1 MTPKPA
7 LSRSGTVSFSGAT
20 GGHRSP
26 DFKGI
31 SMTRT
36 RAIATMLL
44 VAAMGLVLAL
54 PAGAAKGGNG
64 GGKPTTTTTESTTTT
79 TTESTTTTTA
89 APDTARDPILFVH
102 GWNSSGSTWDTMVAR
117 FQADGYAADELVAFS
132 YNTSQSNRTTA
143 QEVSER
149 VDALLAATGSDQ
161 VDIIAHSMGSLSSR
175 HYVKFLGGD
184 AGTIDS
190 WVSLGGP
197 NHGTDTAYFCFS
209 TACSEMR
216 PGSSFLDELNKG
228 DESPGKIVRYATWW
242 SPCDS
247 VINPDSSVAVSG
259 ATNTQTACIGHSDLH
274 QDATVYGQVAAFVD

>member
-1 MTPKPA
+1 
-7 LSRSGTVSFSGAT
+7 
-20 GGHRSP
+20 
-26 DFKGI
+26 
-31 SMTRT
+31 MTRT
-36 RAIATMLL
+36 RATVTLLL
-44 VAAMGLVLAL
+44 VAAMALLLAL
-54 PAGAAKGGNG
+54 PAGAAKGGGSGGGGGGGGG

-79 TTESTTTTTA
+79 VETTTTTA
-89 APDTARDPILFVH
+89 APADRDPILFVH

-143 QEVSER
+143 QDISDR
-149 VDALLAATGSDQ
+149 VGALLAATGSDK

-184 AGTIDS
+184 AGPIDS

-197 NHGTDTAYFCFS
+197 NHGTDTAYFCYS

-216 PGSSFLDELNKG
+216 PGSSFLDELNAG
-228 DESPGKIVRYATWW
+228 DESPGTVVRYATWW
-242 SPCDS
+242 SPCDT
-247 VINPDSSVAVSG
+247 VINPDSSVPVAG
-259 ATNTQTACIGHSDLH
+259 ASNTQTACIGHSDLH